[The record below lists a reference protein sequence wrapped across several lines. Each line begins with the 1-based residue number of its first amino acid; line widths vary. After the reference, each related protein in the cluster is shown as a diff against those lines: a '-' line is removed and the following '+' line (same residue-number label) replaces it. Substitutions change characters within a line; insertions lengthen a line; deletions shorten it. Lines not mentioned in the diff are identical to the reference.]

1 MVRSA
6 CGSLIAVFLITSSAL
21 AQTMESCGVRAIEIE
36 VWRGS
41 QGGGE
46 RASVPE
52 QICSL
57 GAAADELQASDP
69 LVPAEWGIPNLD
81 EITEL
86 VLASPQLSSSQA
98 QSLAGSTPPV
108 FGSRISGSAL
118 PALTSSAVRT
128 VIVTP
133 SPSGGADQ
141 ILHLMIY
148 EANPNRLELDVHS
161 GVERPIRLSWTR
173 SAYSPQWAPGARRAL

>member
-21 AQTMESCGVRAIEIE
+21 AQTVASCGVQAIEIE

-52 QICSL
+52 RICSL
-57 GAAADELQASDP
+57 SIAAEDLQASDP
-69 LVPAEWGIPNLD
+69 LVAAEWGIPNLD
-81 EITEL
+81 EITAL

-98 QSLAGSTPPV
+98 QGLAGSTPPV

-133 SPSGGADQ
+133 GPSGGADQ